1 MSQMTR
7 DYLLIIRAQNGNAE
21 EHKLLTGRSIF
32 IGTSSDCGIQIAG
45 NEIAELHC
53 LLDVSETGVSIQD
66 WASSSGTILNGEPID
81 GKVDFGVSDSVMVGD
96 AVLTIRQNG
105 VDRDDTNQP
114 AANRDLADAD
124 PQSEQ
129 TLTASSRSSIDTA
142 LSRIQGL
149 IGEASCTSQFDTPES
164 ATTNS
169 DLAAENDSS
178 DKPKVNGMPWERD
191 EQTCEQATETDF
203 AVETETE
210 VEIELEAEVEVNE
223 LQDSDPCVAE
233 PVSKDDSPDLLPSPE
248 SEFLVDKDAQAEDSN
263 DDIDLW
269 NDSIELDSG
278 WDEEPTTDSLN
289 DLAFDRETVEL
300 LSEELKELRTILAE
314 REAHIEYLSQP
325 QSTTDAESVQDAK
338 NDELVNRIEQLS
350 HEANEHDSKMSIVVD
365 LLEAAEF
372 KNQTELEERKALET
386 WLGEVESRVQQRQA
400 EWRCELDHSLK
411 RLRQVI
417 KQRDHAQRQLKQHA
431 SQSDDGQAYKQT
443 MEQLQAQ
450 NETLQQQI
458 EDSRKQIVELQQQAE
473 AESNRETDDI
483 QQQRALIAKERA
495 DVSRMRYE
503 LSQKLA
509 EFENVSVLES
519 TVDTETQL
527 RLKTLREHLRE
538 IHEQER
544 FERESKGDSLISRI
558 SNLWKRVDEF

>member
-105 VDRDDTNQP
+105 VDCDDTNQP

-263 DDIDLW
+263 DDVDLW

-458 EDSRKQIVELQQQAE
+458 EESRKQIVELQQQAE